1 MSISKNELIKRIA
14 EETTLKQTEV
24 TRVLES
30 YVGVA
35 TAELSASGEVLLP
48 GIGKLK
54 IKRRDAR
61 EGRNPQTGETIHLPA
76 KNVVK
81 LSVGKAFDEAVQ

>member
-1 MSISKNELIKRIA
+1 MSISKNELIKRLA
-14 EETTLKQTEV
+14 EQSGLKQVEV
-24 TRVLES
+24 TRVLDS
-30 YVGVA
+30 YAEVA
-35 TAELSASGEVLLP
+35 ATELSASGEVLIP

-61 EGRNPQTGETIHLPA
+61 DGRNPQTGETIQLPA

-81 LSVGKAFDEAVQ
+81 LSVAKAFDEAVQ